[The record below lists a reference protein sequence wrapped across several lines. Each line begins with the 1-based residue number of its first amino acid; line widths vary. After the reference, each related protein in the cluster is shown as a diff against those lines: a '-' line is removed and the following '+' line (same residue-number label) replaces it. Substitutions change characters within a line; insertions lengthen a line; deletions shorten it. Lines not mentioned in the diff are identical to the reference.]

1 MDTNN
6 TSTKPVNA
14 ASDFDSQLAVGNATS
29 NFSLDSES
37 IIMVIGVGGA
47 GGNAVNHMQQMGIH
61 GVNFVVCNTDRAALD
76 NCLVQNKLVLGPG
89 HGAGNKPEVGRKFA
103 IESEDQIRSLLETS
117 GVKMLF
123 IAAGMGGGTGTGAS
137 PVIANIAHDLGILTV
152 AVVTM
157 PFRMEGPKRYQYAV
171 DGIEELHKWVDSL
184 LIIDNER
191 LRKLYGKL
199 PIKDAFGK
207 ADDVLGM
214 ATKGIA
220 ELITVE
226 YALVRVDFADVETV
240 MRGSGRAH
248 MSVVSAS
255 GDSRALQVAEGALSS
270 SLLDDNHIS
279 GAKEILLSFSVSDIN
294 RLTHDDITDAM
305 EYIQRNA
312 SYIDEDGNTHSANII
327 WGASEKKWLAD
338 DELELVVV
346 ATRFSDGD
354 KINIEKDYINPDEN
368 IDPFAPKTPEQ
379 EPAKPINTPGSTV
392 RPPIHTPS
400 AGPTILPPQDKYK
413 LVRLQQKE
421 PAFGRQKKQF
431 IAEGD
436 NYTKTMFRPMPKV
449 DETEQAASNGN
460 NSLFPN

>member
-1 MDTNN
+1 METNN
-6 TSTKPVNA
+6 TINPGTA
-14 ASDFDSQLAVGNATS
+14 ASDFDNQLKGGSAKS
-29 NFSLDSES
+29 NFNLDANS

-61 GVNFVVCNTDRAALD
+61 GVNFVVCNTDAAALD
-76 NCLVQNKLVLGPG
+76 NCLVENKLQLGPG
-89 HGAGNKPEVGRKFA
+89 HGAGNNPEIGRKYA
-103 IESEDQIRSLLETS
+103 IETEEQIRSLLETS

-157 PFRMEGPKRYQYAV
+157 PFRMEGPKRYQFAV

-255 GDSRALQVAEGALSS
+255 GENRALQVAEGALSS

-294 RLTHDDITDAM
+294 RLTHDDVTDAM
-305 EYIQRNA
+305 EYIQRYA
-312 SYIDEDGNTHSANII
+312 SYTDEDGNIHSANII
-327 WGASEKKWLAD
+327 WGASEKKCLAD

-346 ATRFSDGD
+346 ATRFEDGQEL
-354 KINIEKDYINPDEN
+354 KIETTFNNSVEEEANP
-368 IDPFAPKTPEQ
+368 FMPKEQ
-379 EPAKPINTPGSTV
+379 EPADIKPLHMERHMHRGE
-392 RPPIHTPS
+392 
-400 AGPTILPPQDKYK
+400 GPTIQPPQDKYK
-413 LVRLQQKE
+413 LVRLQQIE
-421 PAFGRQKKQF
+421 PAYGRQKQQF
-431 IAEGD
+431 VAD
-436 NYTKTMFRPMPKV
+436 SDTHTKTIFRPMAKV
-449 DETEQAASNGN
+449 EEVEPQGYDMFN
-460 NSLFPN
+460 NH